1 MSRKLF
7 FALASVFVIASL
19 MLGAC
24 SPSATSTA
32 TKAPTEE
39 PASPTESPTEAPMTE
54 EPAQPASTERRGGW
68 LDEIDVSVVAA
79 ESALSQVD
87 ADAIDIY
94 SYQLASGDL
103 PAIKD
108 SGLNYTASYGGSYS
122 LMFNPAVFTDATK
135 LNPFSDRKIREA
147 MNWLIDRNY
156 INQEIYGGGSL
167 PKFFAI
173 TTQLVD
179 YTNVVDVARSLEA
192 KYAYSLEKAEVAIS
206 AEMEALG
213 ATKGADGKYQFNGE
227 PVTIIF
233 LIRPDGDGTRKPMGD
248 YVANQL
254 EAVGFTVDRQ
264 YKTSS
269 EAAPIWRGSDPK
281 EGLWHI
287 YTAGWL
293 PSGLTRD
300 EKNSFQ
306 QMYLPN
312 SSQGVQPFL
321 SNTSPDA
328 DFQQVG
334 DDLANANFSTAQERR
349 ALLARAMELSLQD
362 SLQVWMIEQLAYS
375 VYDHDVQVT
384 YDLAAGIEAAYMGP
398 SNLRFVDAEGG
409 QMKVGTNDL
418 FTEPWNTVSGSNWV
432 WDGFVQKATASGTD
446 LTAAGG
452 IMGDP
457 YTGLAWPQ
465 RIASAEVT
473 AQTGL
478 PITQS
483 LGWVNLKFEDQIQ
496 VPSDAFV
503 DWDASAQKFITAG
516 EKFPDGSTSK
526 IRSVVVYPAD
536 LFETVK
542 WHDGSALSVADFLMP
557 FIVFFDRA
565 NPDSAIFDEA
575 AVPNVEFF
583 KSYFK
588 GLRITSTDPLT
599 VEYYSDL
606 YYDDAELDVQ
616 TLWPNS
622 AWGLNGENAWQILAV
637 SNLAESNGE
646 LAYSA
651 DKADIAQVE
660 QISWVGGPSLEV
672 LKKYLDQAAGESYIP
687 YEATLG
693 QYLTAEEAAARYAN
707 FQKWYEDHGHFWV
720 GTGPYFLDKVFTT
733 EKSLVLKNNVEFP
746 DKADMWASFSS
757 PKLAE
762 VSLDGPA
769 QVKIGSEAV
778 FNLEVTFLGEAYSAA
793 DIKQVK
799 YLVYDATGALVG
811 SGEATAVADGLFEVT
826 LGSDLTSKLAAGAT
840 RIEVIVVPIPVAIP
854 AFTLLDFVV
863 IP

>member
-1 MSRKLF
+1 MSRKVLF
-7 FALASVFVIASL
+7 SVMSLLVALS
-19 MLGAC
+19 MLLSAC
-24 SPSATSTA
+24 GSGSAT
-32 TKAPTEE
+32 PTEE
-39 PASPTESPTEAPMTE
+39 VVPPTEESTEVAATE
-54 EPAQPASTERRGGW
+54 EPAQPVGTDRRGGW

-79 ESALSQVD
+79 ESALSQVE
-87 ADAIDIY
+87 AGAIDIY

-108 SGLNYTASYGGSYS
+108 SGLKYAASYGGSYS
-122 LMFNPAVFTDATK
+122 LFLNPAVFADEARI
-135 LNPFSDRKIREA
+135 NPFSDRKIREA

-156 INQEIYGGGSL
+156 INQEIYAGGSL
-167 PKFFAI
+167 PKFFAM

-179 YTNVVDVARSLEA
+179 YTGVVDVARALEA
-192 KYAYSLEKAEVAIS
+192 KYAYNLEKADEVITV
-206 AEMEALG
+206 EMEALG
-213 ATKGADGKYQFNGE
+213 ASKGADGKYQFNGE
-227 PVTIIF
+227 PVTLIF

-248 YVANQL
+248 YIANQL
-254 EAVGFTVDRQ
+254 EAIGFTVDRQ

-269 EAAPIWRGSDPK
+269 EAAPIWRGDPTLG
-281 EGLWHI
+281 EWHI
-287 YTAGWL
+287 YTGGWL

-306 QMYLPN
+306 QMYLSN

-321 SNTSPDA
+321 SNTDVDPE
-328 DFQQVG
+328 FQQVG
-334 DDLANANFSTAQERR
+334 DDLANANFTSAEERR
-349 ALLARAMELSLQD
+349 DLMVRAMELSMQD
-362 SLQVWMIEQLAYS
+362 SLQVWLIEQLAYS

-398 SNLRFVDAEGG
+398 SNLRFVGSEGG

-432 WDGFVQKATASGTD
+432 WDGFVMKATSSATD
-446 LTAAGG
+446 LPAAGG

-465 RIASAEVT
+465 RIVSAEVIAT
-473 AQTGL
+473 TGL

-483 LGWVNLKFEDQIQ
+483 LGWVDLKFEDQVQ
-496 VPSDAFV
+496 VPADAFV
-503 DWDASAQKFITAG
+503 DWDAAAQKFITAG
-516 EKFPDGSTSK
+516 EKYPEGSTSK
-526 IRSVVVYPAD
+526 IMSRVVYPDD

-542 WHDGSALSVADFLMP
+542 WHDGSPLSVADFLMHL
-557 FIVFFDRA
+557 IVYLDRA
-565 NPDSAIFDEA
+565 KPESALYDESA
-575 AVPNVEFF
+575 LPTYEFF
-583 KSYFK
+583 MSYFK
-588 GLRITSTDPLT
+588 GVRITSTDPLT
-599 VEYYSDL
+599 IEYYSDL

-616 TLWPNS
+616 TLWPS
-622 AWGLNGENAWQILAV
+622 SLWGLNGENSWTIFSV
-637 SNLAESNGE
+637 TNLAEANGE
-646 LAYSA
+646 LAYSL
-651 DKADIAQVE
+651 DKADIAQIE
-660 QISWVGGPSLEV
+660 QTSWVGGPSLEI
-672 LKKYLDQAAGESYIP
+672 LKKYLDQAADENYIP

-693 QYLTAEEAAARYAN
+693 QYITAGEAAARYAN

-720 GTGPYFLDKVFTT
+720 GTGPYYLDKVFTT
-733 EKSLVLKNNVEFP
+733 EKSLVLKNNTEFP
-746 DKADMWASFSS
+746 DTADMWARFST

-762 VSLDGPA
+762 IALDGPA

-778 FNLEVTFLGEAYSAA
+778 FNLDVTFQGEPYAVT

-811 SGEATAVADGLFEVT
+811 SGEAVAVEDGVYEVV
-826 LGSDLTSKLAAGAT
+826 LGSDLTSQLAAGAT

>member
-1 MSRKLF
+1 MSRKLLF
-7 FALASVFVIASL
+7 TLATVFVIASL

-24 SPSATSTA
+24 SPSATA
-32 TKAPTEE
+32 TPTEEAVPATQEPTNAPTEE
-39 PASPTESPTEAPMTE
+39 AATE
-54 EPAQPASTERRGGW
+54 EPAQPPSTERRGGW

-122 LMFNPAVFTDATK
+122 LMLNPAVFTDATK

-156 INQEIYGGGSL
+156 LNQEIYGGGSL
-167 PKFFAI
+167 AKFFAI

-192 KYAYSLEKAEVAIS
+192 KYAYNLEKADQVIQEQ
-206 AEMEALG
+206 MKALG
-213 ATKGADGKYQFNGE
+213 SEKGADSKYQFNGE
-227 PVTIIF
+227 PVTLIF
-233 LIRPDGDGTRKPMGD
+233 LIRPDGDGTRKPIGD
-248 YVANQL
+248 YTANQL

-264 YKTSS
+264 YKKSS

-281 EGLWHI
+281 EGLWHL

-321 SNTSPDA
+321 SNTSPDPE
-328 DFQQVG
+328 FQQVG
-334 DDLANANFSTAQERR
+334 DALANANFKTAEERR
-349 ALLARAMELSLQD
+349 ELMARAMELSLQD
-362 SLQVWMIEQLAYS
+362 SLQIFLIEQLAYS

-398 SNLRFVDAEGG
+398 SNLRFVDVEGG

-432 WDGFVQKATASGTD
+432 WDGFVQKATASATD
-446 LTAAGG
+446 LVAAGG
-452 IMGDP
+452 VMGDP

-465 RIASAEVT
+465 RIVSAEVVAT
-473 AQTGL
+473 NGL
-478 PITQS
+478 PIVQS
-483 LGWVNLKFEDQIQ
+483 LGWVDLKFQDQVQ
-496 VPSDAFV
+496 VPSDAIV
-503 DWDASAQKFITAG
+503 DWDAAAQKFITAG
-516 EKFPDGSTSK
+516 EKFPEGSTSK
-526 IRSVVVYPAD
+526 IMSRVVFPAD

-542 WHDGSALSVADFLMP
+542 WHDGSPISVADFLMP
-557 FIVFFDRA
+557 LIVYMDRGK
-565 NPDSAIFDEA
+565 PESAIYDESA
-575 AVPNVEFF
+575 LPTYEFF
-583 KSYFK
+583 MSWFK
-588 GLRITSTDPLT
+588 GVRITSTDPLT
-599 VEYYSDL
+599 IEYYADL
-606 YYDDAELDVQ
+606 YYDDAELNVA

-622 AWGLNGENAWQILAV
+622 FWGLNGENSWHVLAV

-660 QISWVGGPSLEV
+660 QTSWVGGPSLDV

-687 YEATLG
+687 YEAALG
-693 QYLTAEEAAARYAN
+693 QYLTKDEAAARYAN
-707 FQKWYEDHGHFWV
+707 VLKWYEEHGHFWI
-720 GTGPYFLDKVFTT
+720 GTGPYYLDKVFTT
-733 EKSLVLKNNVEFP
+733 EKTLVLKNNVDFP
-746 DKADMWASFSS
+746 DKADMWAPFSM

-778 FNLEVTFLGEAYSAA
+778 FNLEVTFKGEPYSTA
-793 DIKQVK
+793 DIKLVK
-799 YLVYDATGALVG
+799 YLIYDATGALVG
-811 SGEATAVADGLFEVT
+811 SGEATAVADGVYEVK
-826 LGSDLTSKLAAGAT
+826 LSADLTAKLAAGAT

>member
-1 MSRKLF
+1 MSRKLLF
-7 FALASVFVIASL
+7 TLATVFVIASL

-39 PASPTESPTEAPMTE
+39 PALPTESPTEAPMTE

-79 ESALSQVD
+79 ESALSQVE

-108 SGLNYTASYGGSYS
+108 SGLKYSASYGGSYS
-122 LMFNPAVFTDATK
+122 LFLNPAVFTDEAR

-147 MNWLIDRNY
+147 LNWLIDRNY

-179 YTNVVDVARSLEA
+179 YTGVVDTARALEA
-192 KYAYSLEKAEVAIS
+192 KYAYNLEKADEAI
-206 AEMEALG
+206 AEQMKALG
-213 ATKGADGKYQFNGE
+213 AEKGADGKYLYKGS
-227 PVTIIF
+227 PVTVIF

-248 YVANQL
+248 YIANQL
-254 EAVGFTVDRQ
+254 ETIGFTVDRQ
-264 YKTSS
+264 YKKSS
-269 EAAPIWRGSDPK
+269 EAAPIWRGDPTLG
-281 EGLWHI
+281 EWHI
-287 YTAGWL
+287 YTGGWL

-306 QMYLPN
+306 QMYLSN

-321 SNTSPDA
+321 SNTNPDPE
-328 DFQQVG
+328 FQQVA
-334 DDLANANFSTAQERR
+334 DDLANANFTTAEARR
-349 ALLARAMELSLQD
+349 ELMERAMELSLQD
-362 SLQVWMIEQLAYS
+362 SLQVWLIEQLAYS
-375 VYDHDVQVT
+375 VFDHDVQVT

-398 SNLRFVDAEGG
+398 SNLRFAEAEGG

-432 WDGFVQKATASGTD
+432 WDGFVQKATASATD

-465 RIASAEVT
+465 RIESAEVVAT
-473 AQTGL
+473 TGL
-478 PITQS
+478 PIVQS
-483 LGWVNLKFEDQIQ
+483 LGWVDLKFQDQVQ

-503 DWDASAQKFITAG
+503 DWDAAAQKFVTAG
-516 EKFPDGSTSK
+516 EKFPEGSTSK
-526 IRSVVVYPAD
+526 IMSRVVFPAD

-542 WHDGSALSVADFLMP
+542 WHDGSPLSVADFLMP
-557 FIVFFDRA
+557 FIVYMDRA
-565 NPDSAIFDEA
+565 KPESAIYDESA
-575 AVPNVEFF
+575 LPTFEFF
-583 KSYFK
+583 MSWFK
-588 GLRITSTDPLT
+588 GVRITSTEPLT
-599 VEYYSDL
+599 VEFYSDL
-606 YYDDAELDVQ
+606 YYDDAELNVA

-622 AWGLNGENAWQILAV
+622 FWGLNGENSWHIFAV

-646 LAYSA
+646 LAYSL
-651 DKADIAQVE
+651 DKADLSQIE
-660 QISWVGGPSLEV
+660 QMSWVGGPSLEI
-672 LKKYLDQAAGESYIP
+672 LKKYLDQAADESYIP
-687 YEATLG
+687 YESALG
-693 QYLTAEEAAARYAN
+693 AYITKEEAAARYAN
-707 FQKWYEDHGHFWV
+707 FQKWYEDHGHFWI
-720 GTGPYFLDKVFTT
+720 GTGPYYLDKVFTT
-733 EKSLVLKNNVEFP
+733 EKTLVLKNNVDFP
-746 DKADMWASFSS
+746 DRANMWASFSA

-762 VSLDGPA
+762 ISLDGPA
-769 QVKIGSEAV
+769 QVKVGSEAV
-778 FNLEVTFLGEAYSAA
+778 FNLEVTFQGAPYAAA

-811 SGEATAVADGLFEVT
+811 SGEANAVADGVYELK